1 MGEMN
6 APFIYCSPLPSPI
19 RPIQRTTVDVH
30 DCGMKEREQVES
42 SIAAIEAQ
50 RAILGDAVVDV
61 AVQSLRAKLD
71 ALPHPAAPLAAAA
84 AGQQLKQATIL
95 FMDIVGSTRLS
106 QHLDP
111 EDIHQIMDGALE
123 RFTAIVRARK
133 GRVLQ
138 YAGDSMLAVFGA
150 DSAHEDDPERAVRAG
165 LEVLADAGRV
175 AAEVQQLHG
184 HAEFNV
190 RVGVSTGPVLLG
202 GGVDEEN
209 SVRGITVN
217 TAARMEQTAPPGGL
231 RISHDTYRHIRGV
244 FDVREQPPLLV
255 KGRDEPLVT
264 YLVERAKPRAFRVTT
279 RGIEGIETRMVGR
292 DAEFEQLQDAFGSVY
307 RLRRLVAVAVVAEA
321 GIGKSRLLYE
331 FENWAEARAESF
343 FVFRGRA
350 QPLDEQQPYGLLRD
364 VLAWRLQIADSDDA
378 DTARRKLVEGIAPLL
393 GDDGEAQAHVLGH
406 LIGLDFSSSPHVR
419 GLLDDARQLRN
430 RAFHAAA
437 QTVRRMTEQEAHP
450 VMILLDDVHWADE
463 GSLDFINY
471 LFQVNRDVPT
481 FLLCLTRP
489 SLFERRSSWASIE
502 SAFIRIDLQPLDKRA
517 SRELTL
523 ELLQRLDPVPAALR
537 DLVTSAAEGNPF
549 YMEELVKMLFDEGAI
564 VADGERWT
572 VVPDKLL
579 AAHVPPTL
587 TGVLQARLDS
597 LPAAEKL
604 ALQQAAVVGFVFWDQ
619 ALAALD
625 ARSVEVLGSLVR
637 RELAHPHDSHT
648 FDGLRE
654 YVFRHQILHQVAY
667 DSVLKRDRRAYHA
680 AVADWLGQVGG
691 DRAGEIL
698 GLTAEHFEHAGDA
711 ARACEFFC
719 RAAEYAAA
727 RYANEAMVSHVAR
740 ALALAPDDDHATRW
754 RLLVVREK
762 YLRFQDD
769 PLAHTADLE
778 ALEQLANSL
787 GDDARRAE
795 AAHCRA
801 STLNTRGE
809 HVAAR
814 TYAQDALGL
823 ASRAGAQT
831 LAVQVSCTLADALI
845 RQGLYAEAQQV
856 VDAQLVTARH
866 GADTE
871 AESALLLVVGM
882 IAMERGDLM
891 RGAHSFERSLQ
902 IDRNSGNLRNQS
914 LELNNLGAI
923 YSLLGDYTRA
933 RRHLD
938 DGLRVSRSAGRRDL
952 EASMLVNLASVAN
965 LQADDAST
973 LAYANKAREVATACG
988 QRDLVAYA
996 RLVGGHAELALG
1008 RFSFANDAYRE
1019 SRDLLHELQMRRQQ
1033 VLDPVAGLARVAL
1046 ARGDLAAALAQV
1058 ELILAHMA
1066 EGGNFDGT
1074 EEPLRLP
1081 LTCFQVLT
1089 AAGDPR
1095 ADEVLVNAHA
1105 ELLKRAEC
1113 ISDVPAREGFLQH
1126 VPHNRE
1132 IGGAWLRRQER
1143 QGS

>member
-1 MGEMN
+1 MTEH
-6 APFIYCSPLPSPI
+6 AQI
-19 RPIQRTTVDVH
+19 H
-30 DCGMKEREQVES
+30 A

-50 RAILGDAVVDV
+50 RAILGDTVVDMAV
-61 AVQSLRAKLD
+61 ATLRAKLD
-71 ALPHPAAPLAAAA
+71 ALPTPSAQPLAP
-84 AGQQLKQATIL
+84 GQQLKQATVL
-95 FMDIVGSTRLS
+95 FMDVVGSTNLS

-111 EDIHQIMDGALE
+111 EDIHLIMDGALE
-123 RFTAIVRARK
+123 RFTAIIKTHK

-150 DSAHEDDPERAVRAG
+150 ESAHEDDPERAVHAG
-165 LEVLADAGRV
+165 LAVLADAVRV
-175 AAEVQQLHG
+175 AAEVRRSHG
-184 HAEFNV
+184 SADFGV
-190 RVGVSTGPVLLG
+190 RVGISTGPVLLG

-217 TAARMEQTAPPGGL
+217 TAARMEQTAPAGGL

-244 FDVREQPPLLV
+244 FDVLEQAPLLV
-255 KGRDEPLVT
+255 KGRDEPLIT
-264 YLVERAKPRAFRVTT
+264 YLVNRAKPRAFRVTT
-279 RGIEGIETRMVGR
+279 RGIEGLATRMVGR
-292 DAEFEQLQDAFGSVY
+292 DAELEQLQDAFRSVY
-307 RLRRLVAVAVVAEA
+307 QSRQLVAVVVVAEA

-331 FENWAEARAESF
+331 FENWAEAQPETV

-350 QPLDEQQPYGLLRD
+350 QPLDEQQPYSLLRD

-378 DTARRKLVEGIAPLL
+378 DTARRKLVDGIAPLL

-406 LIGLDFSSSPHVR
+406 LIGLDFSFSPHVR
-419 GLLDDARQLRN
+419 GLLDDAKQLRN

-437 QTVRRMTEQEAHP
+437 QTVRRMTEQGSHP
-450 VMILLDDVHWADE
+450 AMIVLDDVHWADE

-471 LFQVNRDVPT
+471 LFQVNRDVPS
-481 FLLCLTRP
+481 FLLCLARP
-489 SLFERRSSWASIE
+489 TLFERRSSWASIE
-502 SAFIRIDLQPLDKRA
+502 SAFTRIDLQPLDKRA

-523 ELLQRLDPVPAALR
+523 ELLQRLDTVPAALR
-537 DLVTSAAEGNPF
+537 DMVTSAAEGNPF
-549 YMEELVKMLFDEGAI
+549 YMEELVKMLLDDGAI
-564 VADGERWT
+564 VADADRWK
-572 VVPDKLL
+572 VVPEKLL

-625 ARSVEVLGSLVR
+625 TRSVEVLGSLVK
-637 RELAHPHDSHT
+637 RELAHPRDSHT

-654 YVFRHQILHQVAY
+654 YVFRHQVLHQVAY
-667 DSVLKRDRRAYHA
+667 DSVLKRERRDYHA
-680 AVADWLGQVGG
+680 RVAAWLDQLGG

-698 GLTAEHFEHAGDA
+698 GLTAEHFQHAGDA
-711 ARACEFFC
+711 ARACDFFC

-727 RYANEAMVSHVAR
+727 RYANEAMLSHVAR
-740 ALALAPDDDHATRW
+740 ALTLAPEGDHATRW

-762 YLRFQDD
+762 YLRFQDNQA
-769 PLAHTADLE
+769 AHAADLE
-778 ALEQLANSL
+778 AMEQLAESL
-787 GDDARRAE
+787 GDDVRRAE

-801 STLNTRGE
+801 STLNASGE
-809 HVAAR
+809 HVAAQAR
-814 TYAQDALGL
+814 AREALAL
-823 ASRAGAQT
+823 ASSAGAHG

-845 RQGLYAEAQQV
+845 RQGLYADAQRV
-856 VDAQLVTARH
+856 VDDQLLLVRRS
-866 GADTE
+866 GDTS

-891 RGAHSFERSLQ
+891 LGAKSFEQSLQ
-902 IDRNSGNLRNQS
+902 MDRSSGNLRHQS

-923 YSLLGDYTRA
+923 YSLLGNYAQA

-965 LQADDAST
+965 LQSDDAST
-973 LAYANKAREVATACG
+973 LAYANKALEVAVACG

-1008 RFSFANDAYRE
+1008 RFKFAADAYSQ
-1019 SRDLLHELQMRRQQ
+1019 SRDLLLELQMRRQQ

-1046 ARGDLAAALAQV
+1046 ARGDVPAALEQV

-1081 LTCFQVLT
+1081 LTCYQVLH
-1089 AAGDPR
+1089 AARDPR
-1095 ADEVLVNAHA
+1095 TDAVLASAHA
-1105 ELLKRAEC
+1105 ELTKRAEF
-1113 ISDVPAREGFLQH
+1113 ITDLSARNSFLH
-1126 VPHNRE
+1126 NVPHNRE
-1132 IGGAWLRRQER
+1132 LIAAWSRRTSPSPA
-1143 QGS
+1143 G

>member
-1 MGEMN
+1 MTEH
-6 APFIYCSPLPSPI
+6 AQI
-19 RPIQRTTVDVH
+19 H
-30 DCGMKEREQVES
+30 A

-50 RAILGDAVVDV
+50 RAILGDTVVDMAV
-61 AVQSLRAKLD
+61 ATLRAKLD
-71 ALPHPAAPLAAAA
+71 ALPTPSAQPLAP
-84 AGQQLKQATIL
+84 GQQLKQATVL
-95 FMDIVGSTRLS
+95 FMDVVGSTNLS

-111 EDIHQIMDGALE
+111 EDIHLIMDGALE
-123 RFTAIVRARK
+123 RFTAIIKTHK

-150 DSAHEDDPERAVRAG
+150 ESAHEDDPERAVHAG
-165 LEVLADAGRV
+165 LAVLADAVRV
-175 AAEVQQLHG
+175 AAEVRRSHG
-184 HAEFNV
+184 SADFGV
-190 RVGVSTGPVLLG
+190 RVGISTGPVLLG

-217 TAARMEQTAPPGGL
+217 TAARMEQTAPAGGL

-244 FDVREQPPLLV
+244 FDVLEQAPLLV
-255 KGRDEPLVT
+255 KGRDEPLIT
-264 YLVERAKPRAFRVTT
+264 YLVNRAKPRAFRVTT
-279 RGIEGIETRMVGR
+279 RGIEGLATRMVGR
-292 DAEFEQLQDAFGSVY
+292 DAELEQLQDAFRSVY
-307 RLRRLVAVAVVAEA
+307 QSRQLVAVVVVAEA

-331 FENWAEARAESF
+331 FENWAEAQPETV

-350 QPLDEQQPYGLLRD
+350 QPLDEQQPYSLLRD

-378 DTARRKLVEGIAPLL
+378 DTARRKLVDGIAPLL

-406 LIGLDFSSSPHVR
+406 LIGLDFSFSPHVR
-419 GLLDDARQLRN
+419 GLLDDAKQLRN

-437 QTVRRMTEQEAHP
+437 QTVRRMTEQGSHP
-450 VMILLDDVHWADE
+450 AMIVLDDVHWADE

-471 LFQVNRDVPT
+471 LFQVNRDVPS
-481 FLLCLTRP
+481 FLLCLARP
-489 SLFERRSSWASIE
+489 TLFERRSSWASIE
-502 SAFIRIDLQPLDKRA
+502 SAFTRIDLEPLDKRA

-523 ELLQRLDPVPAALR
+523 ELLQRLDTVPAALR
-537 DLVTSAAEGNPF
+537 DMVTSAAEGNPF
-549 YMEELVKMLFDEGAI
+549 YMEELVKMLLDDGAI
-564 VADGERWT
+564 VADADRWK
-572 VVPDKLL
+572 VVPEKLL

-625 ARSVEVLGSLVR
+625 TRSVEVLGSLVK
-637 RELAHPHDSHT
+637 RELAHPRDSHT

-654 YVFRHQILHQVAY
+654 YVFRHQVLHQVAY
-667 DSVLKRDRRAYHA
+667 DSVLKRERRDYHA
-680 AVADWLGQVGG
+680 RVAAWLDQLGG

-698 GLTAEHFEHAGDA
+698 GLTAEHFQHAGDA
-711 ARACEFFC
+711 ARACDFFC

-727 RYANEAMVSHVAR
+727 RYANEAMLSHVAR
-740 ALALAPDDDHATRW
+740 ALTLAPEGDHATRW

-762 YLRFQDD
+762 YLRFQDNQA
-769 PLAHTADLE
+769 AHAADLE
-778 ALEQLANSL
+778 AMEQLAESL
-787 GDDARRAE
+787 GDDVRRAE

-801 STLNTRGE
+801 STLNASGE
-809 HVAAR
+809 HVAAQAR
-814 TYAQDALGL
+814 AREALAL
-823 ASRAGAQT
+823 ASSAGAHG

-845 RQGLYAEAQQV
+845 RQGLY
-856 VDAQLVTARH
+856 VDAQRVVDDQLLLVRRS
-866 GADTE
+866 GDTS

-891 RGAHSFERSLQ
+891 LGAKSFEQSLQ
-902 IDRNSGNLRNQS
+902 MDRSSGNLRHQS

-923 YSLLGDYTRA
+923 YSLLGNYAQA

-965 LQADDAST
+965 LQSDDAST
-973 LAYANKAREVATACG
+973 LAYANKALEVAVACG

-1008 RFSFANDAYRE
+1008 RFKFAADAYSQ
-1019 SRDLLHELQMRRQQ
+1019 SRDLLLELQMRRQQ

-1046 ARGDLAAALAQV
+1046 ARGDVPAALEQV

-1081 LTCFQVLT
+1081 LTCYQVLH
-1089 AAGDPR
+1089 AACDPR
-1095 ADEVLVNAHA
+1095 TDAVLASAHA
-1105 ELLKRAEC
+1105 ELTKRAEF
-1113 ISDVPAREGFLQH
+1113 ITDLSARNSFLH
-1126 VPHNRE
+1126 NVPHNRE
-1132 IGGAWLRRQER
+1132 LIAAWSRRMSPSPA
-1143 QGS
+1143 G